1 MLEDLEPVATKRSCK
16 TRSTLVSLEQKDREI
31 LLSALVDTS
40 KWSDKGLSVALGQRG
55 IQISNESI
63 GRHRRKLVQP
73 NLITR

>member
-31 LLSALVDTS
+31 LLSALADTS

-55 IQISNESI
+55 IQLSNESI
-63 GRHRRKLVQP
+63 GRHRRKLCSCY
-73 NLITR
+73 N